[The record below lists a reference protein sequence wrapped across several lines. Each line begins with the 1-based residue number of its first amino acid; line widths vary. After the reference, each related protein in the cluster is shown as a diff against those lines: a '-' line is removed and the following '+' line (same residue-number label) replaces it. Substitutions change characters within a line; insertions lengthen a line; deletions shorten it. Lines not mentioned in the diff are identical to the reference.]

1 MIFFKLNS
9 ISSSSSTVERTF
21 SEMSYGLEAEKSS
34 QKASHAGMANQ
45 RAHLRSFRAALQKIL
60 KKENIEFVT

>member
-1 MIFFKLNS
+1 M
-9 ISSSSSTVERTF
+9 ERTF
-21 SEMSYGLEAEKSS
+21 SEMSYGLDAEKSS